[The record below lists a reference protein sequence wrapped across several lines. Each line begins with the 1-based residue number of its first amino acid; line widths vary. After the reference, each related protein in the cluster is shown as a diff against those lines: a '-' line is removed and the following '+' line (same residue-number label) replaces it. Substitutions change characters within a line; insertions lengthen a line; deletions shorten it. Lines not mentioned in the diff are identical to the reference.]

1 MSREIATTLTNMCM
15 IYDDQGRVLV
25 QDKVSNDWWG
35 ITFPGGH
42 VRPEESIV
50 DSTIREI
57 KEETG
62 LDITDLEICGIK
74 DWTNEDGSRYVVFLY
89 KTNKFSGQLQSSDE
103 GEVYWVDLEE
113 LKHLKLA
120 SSMDIMLEVF
130 LRNDVSEHF
139 FFQENGEWKDQL
151 K

>member
-1 MSREIATTLTNMCM
+1 MSRETATILTNMCM
-15 IYDDQGRVLV
+15 IYDNQGRVLV
-25 QDKVSNDWWG
+25 QDKVGSNWCG

-42 VRPEESIV
+42 VEAEESIV

-62 LDITDLEICGIK
+62 LDISDLKICGIK
-74 DWTNEDGSRYVVFLY
+74 DWTYAQGSRYVVFLY
-89 KTNKFSGQLQSSDE
+89 KTNKFSGQLQPSKE
-103 GEVYWVDLEE
+103 GPVYWVDLKE

-120 SSMDIMLEVF
+120 PSMATMLEVF
-130 LRNDVSEHF
+130 LRDDVSEHF
-139 FFQENGEWKDQL
+139 IYQENGVWKDSL